1 MIDAPGDPFK
11 DAGILPPDIVV
22 RRDPDGTIRA
32 HSPHPLGPYPERLTE
47 KLDFWAA
54 LAPERCF
61 LAERDTEGAWTRLT
75 YGEARTRVRRI
86 AQAFIQRGLST
97 DRTLLILSGNSI
109 EHALLALAAMYT
121 GVPYAPAAPGVF
133 PAGQRPQHTRQARRD
148 DATGTDLRRRRR
160 RLRAGAA

>member
-1 MIDAPGDPFK
+1 MIGASGDPFK
-11 DAGILPPDIVV
+11 DAGVLPPDIVV

-61 LAERDTEGAWTRLT
+61 LAERDAEGAWTRLT

-86 AQAFIQRGLST
+86 AQAFIQRRLST

-121 GVPYAPAAPGVF
+121 GVPYAPAAPAYSLLVNDHRTL
-133 PAGQRPQHTRQARRD
+133 GQLVETMRPD
-148 DATGTDLRRRRR
+148 
-160 RLRAGAA
+160 